1 MDRYM
6 NITSLIIAL
15 SLSFLGF
22 STFAEP
28 IQLRCHMDSCSW
40 ANIQIIKKLED
51 GKDGGVLN
59 EVSYYFGSS
68 NHKDD
73 LTYPDSYSDNFVIDW
88 DKDIAKLMIYCSI
101 KRPTVFGKNAL
112 IQTFEFP
119 LVYGFEMSAL
129 DIYMHTCHDTKYLG
143 NNEIFENLGYHKIQ
157 RKQFNSVKELLN
169 EF

>member
-1 MDRYM
+1 MARYM

-22 STFAEP
+22 SAFAEP

-51 GKDGGVLN
+51 GKDGGVLS

-73 LTYPDSYSDNFVIDW
+73 LTYPDSYSDKFVIDW

-101 KRPTVFGKNAL
+101 RRPAVFGKNTL

-143 NNEIFENLGYHKIQ
+143 NNEIFANLGYDKIQ
-157 RKQFNSVKELLN
+157 RKQFNSVKELLSK
-169 EF
+169 F

>member
-1 MDRYM
+1 M

-15 SLSFLGF
+15 SLSFIGF
-22 STFAEP
+22 SAFAEP

-40 ANIQIIKKLED
+40 ANIQTIKKLED
-51 GKDGGVLN
+51 GKDGGVLS

-68 NHKDD
+68 NHKND
-73 LTYPDSYSDNFVIDW
+73 LTYPDSYSDNFIIDW

-101 KRPTVFGKNAL
+101 RRPAVFGKNAL

-143 NNEIFENLGYHKIQ
+143 NNEIFANLGYDKIQ

-169 EF
+169 KF

>member
-1 MDRYM
+1 
-6 NITSLIIAL
+6 
-15 SLSFLGF
+15 
-22 STFAEP
+22 
-28 IQLRCHMDSCSW
+28 MDSCSW

-88 DKDIAKLMIYCSI
+88 NKDIAKLMIYCSI
-101 KRPTVFGKNAL
+101 RRPTVFGKNTL

-143 NNEIFENLGYHKIQ
+143 NNKIFANLGYDKIQ

-169 EF
+169 KF

>member
-1 MDRYM
+1 M

-15 SLSFLGF
+15 SLPFIGF
-22 STFAEP
+22 SAFAEP

-40 ANIQIIKKLED
+40 ANIQTIKKLED
-51 GKDGGVLN
+51 GKDGDVLS

-88 DKDIAKLMIYCSI
+88 DKDIAKIMIYCSN
-101 KRPTVFGKNAL
+101 KRPAVFGKNAI

-143 NNEIFENLGYHKIQ
+143 NNEIFANLGYDKIQ
-157 RKQFNSVKELLN
+157 RKQFNSVKELLSK
-169 EF
+169 F

>member
-1 MDRYM
+1 M

-15 SLSFLGF
+15 SLPFIGF
-22 STFAEP
+22 SAFAEP

-40 ANIQIIKKLED
+40 ANIQTIKKLED
-51 GKDGGVLN
+51 GKDGGVLS

-68 NHKDD
+68 NHKND
-73 LTYPDSYSDNFVIDW
+73 LTYPDSYSDNFIIDW
-88 DKDIAKLMIYCSI
+88 DKDIAKIMVYCSN
-101 KRPTVFGKNAL
+101 KRPAVFGKNAL

-143 NNEIFENLGYHKIQ
+143 NNEIFANLGYDKIQ
-157 RKQFNSVKELLN
+157 RKQFNSVKELLSK
-169 EF
+169 F